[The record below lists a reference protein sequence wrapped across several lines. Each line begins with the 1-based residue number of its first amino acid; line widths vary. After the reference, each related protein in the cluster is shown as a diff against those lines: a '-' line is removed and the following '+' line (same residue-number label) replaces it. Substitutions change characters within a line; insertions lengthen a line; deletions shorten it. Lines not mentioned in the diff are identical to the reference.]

1 MPFALS
7 FFLHLV
13 TLSAI
18 FQYINKNET
27 IMTKIPFSR
36 RRFFKVIGTGG
47 LVVASAPIAAAPA
60 YIPQDEKPKTNI
72 ADADKVARSAK
83 SLPGIYPGRVVKIDN
98 ENSVLDNTIVEE
110 EAFKMIEKGMLNLT
124 GEKKL
129 KNAWRTFVSPGEKIG
144 LKVNPVAG
152 KQLSTSH
159 AVTKSVI
166 KQLIAS
172 GIKKEDIIIFDRREF
187 QLKEVGY
194 NEENYPGIRI
204 VGTEQQ
210 DKDGS
215 YYGKDGILYGE
226 KMIDKEWYYWADVEG
241 DYDEYTIPYMVNG
254 GEYSYYSK
262 IVTQEVDKIINIPI
276 LKNAG
281 ATVTNAMKNL
291 AYGVISNTGRLHAKL
306 WSETCAEVCAFAP
319 VRDKVVLNITD
330 GLKGCF
336 NGGPGANPQFF
347 ANYKTML
354 FGTDPVAM
362 DRIAHEIVVKKRI
375 EEGIQKEDNPAASK
389 FLDMAADLKLGVS
402 KREEINLIQA

>member
-1 MPFALS
+1 
-7 FFLHLV
+7 
-13 TLSAI
+13 
-18 FQYINKNET
+18 
-27 IMTKIPFSR
+27 MTKIPFSR
-36 RRFFKVIGTGG
+36 RRFFKVLGTGS
-47 LVVASAPIAAAPA
+47 LVVASAPIAASPA
-60 YIPQDEKPKTNI
+60 YIPQDEKPQTNI
-72 ADADKVARSAK
+72 KDAAKVDRNENSM
-83 SLPGIYPGRVVKIDN
+83 PGRYPGRIVKIENPDSVVDN
-98 ENSVLDNTIVEE
+98 EII
-110 EAFKMIEKGMLNLT
+110 EAEAYKMLEKGMLSLT

-129 KNAWRTFVSPGEKIG
+129 KKAWLQFVSPGEKIG

-166 KQLIAS
+166 KQLELS
-172 GIKKEDIIIFDRREF
+172 GIKREDIIIFDRREF
-187 QLKEVGY
+187 QLTEVGY
-194 NEENYPGIRI
+194 TQENYPGIRV

-215 YYGKDGILYGE
+215 YYASDGILYGE
-226 KMIDKEWYYWADVEG
+226 KMIDREWYYWADVEG

-262 IVTQEVDKIINIPI
+262 IITQEVDKIINIPI

-291 AYGVISNTGRLHAKL
+291 AYGAITNTGRLHAKL
-306 WSETCAEVCAFAP
+306 WAETCAEVCAFAP

-347 ANYKTML
+347 TFYKTML
-354 FGTDPVAM
+354 VGTDPVAM
-362 DRIAHEIVVKKRI
+362 DRIAHDIVVKKRI
-375 EEGIQKEDNPAASK
+375 EEGIQKEDNPGASK
-389 FLDMAADLKLGVS
+389 FLDLAADLKLGVS
-402 KREEINLIQA
+402 KRDDITLIEA